1 VTPSATTGKTLSK
14 ANFPKRPSCF
24 RFSAKG
30 NVLLSRA
37 AVGPPVNWRPP
48 ANAAHPNKG
57 ATLCD
62 NPAMEL
68 GIGGRRAAVAAS
80 SKGLGFAIA
89 AALAAEGVRVALC
102 GRDGG
107 RVEAAALSIGKGA
120 IPLVADVSTPDGARR
135 FIVDARGAL
144 GGVDILVANAGGPPA
159 GTFESTEV
167 DAYPAA
173 LDLNL
178 LSVVAMCKEAVPEMR
193 ERRWGRIVAVTSIAV
208 RQPIGNLILSNTARA
223 GTTGFL
229 KTLSREI
236 AAEGITVNSLQPG
249 LFGTERLQELYG
261 GDLEEAAAGI
271 PAGQVGRPEDFGAIA
286 AFLCSEHARHLTGA
300 AIQVDGGSYAGLM

>member
-1 VTPSATTGKTLSK
+1 M
-14 ANFPKRPSCF
+14 
-24 RFSAKG
+24 
-30 NVLLSRA
+30 
-37 AVGPPVNWRPP
+37 
-48 ANAAHPNKG
+48 
-57 ATLCD
+57 D
-62 NPAMEL
+62 L

-89 AALAAEGVRVALC
+89 SALAAEGVHVALC
-102 GRDGG
+102 GRDGD
-107 RVEAAALSIGKGA
+107 RVEAAARSIGNGA

-135 FIVDARGAL
+135 FVVDARGAL
-144 GGVDILVANAGGPPA
+144 GGVDILVANAGGPPP
-159 GTFESTEV
+159 GTFESTELE
-167 DAYPAA
+167 AYPAA

-193 ERRWGRIVAVTSIAV
+193 EGRWGRILAVTSIAV

-229 KTLSREI
+229 KTLSREV

-261 GDLEEAAAGI
+261 GDLEEAAVGI
-271 PAGQVGRPEDFGAIA
+271 PCGQVGRPEDFGAVA
-286 AFLCSEHARHLTGA
+286 AFLCSEHARYLTGA

>member
-1 VTPSATTGKTLSK
+1 MHDAAG
-14 ANFPKRPSCF
+14 
-24 RFSAKG
+24 
-30 NVLLSRA
+30 RA
-37 AVGPPVNWRPP
+37 EP
-48 ANAAHPNKG
+48 

-89 AALAAEGVRVALC
+89 AALAAEGVRVAIC

-120 IPLVADVSTPDGARR
+120 IPLVADVSTPAGAGR
-135 FIVDARGAL
+135 FVVDARGAL
-144 GGVDILVANAGGPPA
+144 GGVDILVANAGGPPP